1 MPMSSLNAT
10 RNRNAAPSCAAGT
23 SSNDAV
29 SASCGSLLWIVPVAS
44 PSPALIFAPSG
55 FDSVSVNVSP
65 SSGSVSSVIGTVTV
79 RSVSSE
85 LNLSVPPVS
94 V

>member
-1 MPMSSLNAT
+1 MP
-10 RNRNAAPSCAAGT
+10 
-23 SSNDAV
+23 SNDAV
-29 SASCGSLLWIVPVAS
+29 SASCGSLLWIVPVAR
-44 PSPALIFAPSG
+44 PSPDLSFAPSG

-79 RSVSSE
+79 RSVSSGS
-85 LNLSVPPVS
+85 NVSVPRVS